1 MTDIKVSEYQD
12 WLKSR
17 GYQPRTIDNYSRPLR
32 YAAERG
38 LCFADIEHLDAE
50 ELYIMIIGHGGSR
63 HTMRA
68 THQSVYSYREFLG
81 TLEV

>member
-1 MTDIKVSEYQD
+1 MTDIKLSKYMD
-12 WLKSR
+12 WLRSR

-50 ELYIMIIGHGGSR
+50 ALYRMVVGHGASR
-63 HTMRA
+63 HAMRA
-68 THQSVYSYREFLG
+68 AHQSVYSYREFLG